1 MSTIQSEFVIS
12 EYKGTIRKCFLGG
25 CLCLLFLCLIKMGN
39 AQTPNAPA
47 TSSAASIAW
56 DFIKVIVGALA
67 LGVAGVIGAYL
78 TRWKERIEKK
88 KIAERANA
96 AEETARQAQDKVQQ
110 VEKDNEKIAERAN
123 VAEETARQAQGK
135 VQEIE
140 KQSAAEKEKT
150 KRFAKEAEDELTKK
164 TEEAQTPPPTEWTK
178 FFKKEVKASA
188 RIAQELAGPSKVIVV
203 ASGKGGVGKSTVSLG
218 LLEYYNRFG
227 STLLVDFD
235 MPNRG
240 LTSLLRSKDD
250 DPDLTNTLSELTRF
264 ADMPKF
270 RAMFPDSQIAK
281 GGRTLASSVDHPSP
295 AATDEPKEALPDA
308 EARLISDFRALA
320 KEFSEENGVR
330 RPTRT
335 KSFDGPE
342 IIPIKDDAGVINRE
356 NCLFMPSVRPGELFL
371 SSRVF
376 NAHFREVFY
385 FIRCLANWALN
396 VNVVRTVIL
405 DCHGAHDLFMVGAIH
420 AATDLVVVM
429 TPDPGSFDG
438 TYDLLAFADRLNQET
453 TVLKASIALLIN
465 NCRDWEEN
473 SVEVITRFFDKN
485 GKSPIKPGVVL
496 GIPSDEDVRLI
507 TSKYALGKASST
519 TLWKAIK
526 TVGEFQRGNEPI
538 VPRVDK

>member
-96 AEETARQAQDKVQQ
+96 AEETARQAQ
-110 VEKDNEKIAERAN
+110 
-123 VAEETARQAQGK
+123 GK

-140 KQSAAEKEKT
+140 KQSATEKEKT

-295 AATDEPKEALPDA
+295 AATDEPKEALPD
-308 EARLISDFRALA
+308 
-320 KEFSEENGVR
+320 
-330 RPTRT
+330 
-335 KSFDGPE
+335 
-342 IIPIKDDAGVINRE
+342 
-356 NCLFMPSVRPGELFL
+356 
-371 SSRVF
+371 
-376 NAHFREVFY
+376 
-385 FIRCLANWALN
+385 
-396 VNVVRTVIL
+396 
-405 DCHGAHDLFMVGAIH
+405 
-420 AATDLVVVM
+420 
-429 TPDPGSFDG
+429 
-438 TYDLLAFADRLNQET
+438 
-453 TVLKASIALLIN
+453 
-465 NCRDWEEN
+465 
-473 SVEVITRFFDKN
+473 
-485 GKSPIKPGVVL
+485 
-496 GIPSDEDVRLI
+496 
-507 TSKYALGKASST
+507 
-519 TLWKAIK
+519 
-526 TVGEFQRGNEPI
+526 
-538 VPRVDK
+538 